1 MTLVRPTVHLACLVP
16 LAWMIGQVASGNAGA
31 NPIEY
36 LTRGIG
42 DWALRLLL
50 ITLAVSPAA
59 RLLKRPLL
67 LQYRRAIGLYVFFYA
82 TCHLTTYLWFDQF
95 FDWGE
100 IARDIVKRPF
110 ILAGFV
116 SFLMLVPL
124 AATSNRFSMVRLQ
137 HRWRRLHKLIYV
149 LACTSLLH
157 YWWMVRAD
165 FSKAEIYLAILVA
178 LLGYRLW
185 VYVRGLRRG
194 VVSGAGSGP

>member
-1 MTLVRPTVHLACLVP
+1 
-16 LAWMIGQVASGNAGA
+16 MIAQVVDGNAGA

-50 ITLAVSPAA
+50 ITLAFSPLA
-59 RLLKRPLL
+59 RLLKRPALV
-67 LQYRRAIGLYVFFYA
+67 QYRRAVGLYVFFYA
-82 TCHLTTYLWFDQF
+82 LCHLMTYLWFDQF

-100 IARDIVKRPF
+100 IARDVAKRPF

-124 AATSNRFSMVRLQ
+124 AATSNRFSVVRLQ
-137 HRWRRLHKLIYV
+137 HRWRQLHKLIYV
-149 LACTSLLH
+149 LSCTSLLH

-165 FSKAEIYLAILVA
+165 FSKAEIYLTILAV

-185 VYVRGLRRG
+185 VYVQGLRR
-194 VVSGAGSGP
+194 VRRA